1 MFKVPLENQS
11 DKMKN
16 LLIWDAEGSPAA
28 GDWTALLWRGFAA
41 NDSPDLISMPKLVEE
56 QADVLR
62 ARYLAWIYELGD
74 TRVNGKRLVDHLEL
88 RPGFS
93 YWWLTSLAQKFNISG
108 TSQIDN
114 AIKALALELLVSE
127 RKILSI
133 VLVSSNHQLASTV
146 KSFCRKLELQFQWK
160 FVEPNEK
167 PKSMVRLMYDALPGP
182 ARSLISL
189 FLYMFKSFPLI
200 FHKQAETP
208 FSGEIT
214 FIDVLVHLDKK
225 TFTTGNFISNYWTAL
240 VDKLSRSNVKTNWL
254 HNYSQ
259 QDEIPSLVKAQEL
272 TERFSSCSSGMQAH
286 ELIEGNLTSSVFLR
300 ALGDYLRICR
310 ASFRFSK
317 VRRYFVPA
325 ASKLD
330 FWPLFKSE
338 WIASLRGQEAMINC
352 LRISLYEKTFSGLSY
367 QRLGV
372 YIQENQPWEMVL
384 LHTWKAAGHGKIIG
398 TPHTTVRY
406 WDLRYFYDP
415 RTYKTSGDNILPTP
429 DLVAVNGTAAKN
441 AYLHGGYPEAKLV
454 EVEAL
459 RFLHL
464 VKNYREDAVLKSRG
478 NKLNVLVCGDF
489 LATTNQKILS
499 WLSFAA
505 KYLPPETSY
514 VLKPHPAY
522 PVDLNDYRDFP
533 LAKTN
538 APLSELLAECDVVF
552 TSNIT
557 SAAVDAYCAGV
568 PVVQMLDGSAF
579 NLSPLRGERG
589 VVYVAD
595 PMALAEALL
604 NARQCNRM
612 AAEQYFYLD
621 EELPRWRQLL
631 GIGVGSAQYSAAI

>member
-1 MFKVPLENQS
+1 MFKVPLENSS

-16 LLIWDAEGSPAA
+16 LLIWDAEGSPES
-28 GDWTALLWRGFAA
+28 GDWIAVLWRGFATD
-41 NDSPDLISMPKLVEE
+41 DSPDLISLPKLVEE

-127 RKILSI
+127 RKTLSI
-133 VLVSSNHQLASTV
+133 VLVSGNPQLASTI
-146 KSFCRKLELQFQWK
+146 KSFCRKAKLQFQWK
-160 FVEPNEK
+160 FVKPNEK

-182 ARSLISL
+182 ARAIISL
-189 FLYMFKSFPLI
+189 FLYIFKSFPLI
-200 FHKQAETP
+200 FHKQAKTA
-208 FSGEIT
+208 FSGEIA

-225 TFTTGNFISNYWTAL
+225 AFTTGNFISNYWTAL

-259 QDEIPSLVKAQEL
+259 QDEIPSPVKAQEL
-272 TERFSSCSSGMQAH
+272 TQRFNGCSSGMQAH
-286 ELIEGNLTSSVFLR
+286 ALIEGNLTFSVFVKTLV
-300 ALGDYLRICR
+300 DYFRICR
-310 ASFRFSK
+310 ASFRFSNL
-317 VRRYFVPA
+317 RRHFVPA
-325 ASKLD
+325 ASTLD

-338 WIASLRGQEAMINC
+338 WIASLRSQEAMINC
-352 LRISLYEKTFSGLSY
+352 LRISLYEKTFSGLPY

-372 YIQENQPWEMVL
+372 YIQENQPWEMAL
-384 LHTWKAAGHGKIIG
+384 LHTWKAAGQGKIIG
-398 TPHTTVRY
+398 VPHTTVRY

-415 RTYKTSGDNILPTP
+415 RTYTAASDNILPKP
-429 DLVAVNGTAAKN
+429 DLVAVNGKAAKN
-441 AYLHGGYPEAKLV
+441 AYLNGGYPEAELI

-464 VKNYREDAVLKSRG
+464 VKSYREDAVIKSRG
-478 NKLNVLVCGDF
+478 NTLNVLVCGDF

-522 PVDLNDYRDFP
+522 PVDLSDYRDFP
-533 LAKTN
+533 LAVTN
-538 APLSELLAECDVVF
+538 APLSELLADCDVVF

-557 SAAVDAYCAGV
+557 SAAVDAY
-568 PVVQMLDGSAF
+568 
-579 NLSPLRGERG
+579 
-589 VVYVAD
+589 
-595 PMALAEALL
+595 
-604 NARQCNRM
+604 
-612 AAEQYFYLD
+612 
-621 EELPRWRQLL
+621 
-631 GIGVGSAQYSAAI
+631 